1 MRYVF
6 LGDRH
11 KSAAFTS
18 AALIFGPDT
27 SSVELVLQGSGW
39 SCDSMGEA
47 AARLLSEGRA
57 R

>member
-6 LGDRH
+6 LGDRS
-11 KSAAFTS
+11 KSVEFTS

-27 SSVELVLQGSGW
+27 SSVELALQVSGW

-47 AARLLSEGRA
+47 AARLLSEGDA